1 MEVNYTPMDERNTDK
16 SVCATTDPQKKF
28 KGFKIL
34 NPYLRKDFADFLSFL
49 SEGEWVCG
57 EI

>member
-1 MEVNYTPMDERNTDK
+1 MKEHRQECLCYNRST
-16 SVCATTDPQKKF
+16 KKF
-28 KGFKIL
+28 KGYKIL

-49 SEGEWVCG
+49 SEGERVCG

>member
-1 MEVNYTPMDERNTDK
+1 MDERNTDK
-16 SVCATTDPQKKF
+16 NVCATTDPQKKF